1 METVNKNT
9 KEQTYTFRGRTFKC
23 DAVTIKNLNYALAL
37 NGKSERY
44 VLVES
49 K

>member
-1 METVNKNT
+1 MQTVNKNT

-23 DAVTIKNLNYALAL
+23 DAATIRSLNYALAL
-37 NGKSERY
+37 NRSSERY
-44 VLVES
+44 VLVKS